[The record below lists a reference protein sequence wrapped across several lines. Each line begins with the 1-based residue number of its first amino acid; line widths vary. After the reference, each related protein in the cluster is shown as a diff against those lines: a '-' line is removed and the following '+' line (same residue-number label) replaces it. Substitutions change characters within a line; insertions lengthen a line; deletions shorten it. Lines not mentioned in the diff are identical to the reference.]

1 MNSVDDTLELQLY
14 LFLFARF
21 HLPFAVQMVCSYVSQ
36 LMLLQLK

>member
-21 HLPFAVQMVCSYVSQ
+21 HLP
-36 LMLLQLK
+36 LQFKWYAAMFHNSCYYN